1 MKLNIGCG
9 YDKLD
14 GYINIDISK
23 DVNPDKVVNI
33 EKGLPFNTNSVDE
46 IYSCHCLEHIRPEK
60 WRYVLKEIARV
71 CKNNTIITLDLPF
84 DNAGTRT
91 HFDHY
96 RTFTY
101 GSFQELREY
110 YLDGVRFETLEHE
123 DNKLLRIFYLLFPF
137 FKSSIRIKLKVI
149 KEKK

>member
-9 YDKLD
+9 YSHKL
-14 GYINIDISK
+14 GFTNIDVSP
-23 DVNPDKVVNI
+23 DVKPDMVVDI
-33 EKGLPFNTNSVDE
+33 EQGLPFKDNSVDE

-60 WRYVLKEIARV
+60 WRFVLKEIARV
-71 CKNNTIITLDLPF
+71 CKPNAILTLDLPF

-123 DNKLLRIFYLLFPF
+123 DNACMRAFYLMFPF
-137 FKSSIRIKLKVI
+137 LKSSIQIKLKVI
-149 KEKK
+149 K